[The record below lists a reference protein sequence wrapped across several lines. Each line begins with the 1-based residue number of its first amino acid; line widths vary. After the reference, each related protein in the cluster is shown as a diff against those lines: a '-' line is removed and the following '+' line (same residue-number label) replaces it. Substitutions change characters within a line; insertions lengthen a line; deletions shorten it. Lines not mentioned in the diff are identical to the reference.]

1 MINLEELK
9 QYKRIHLLGIGGTSM
24 SGIAE
29 ILKKWG
35 FYVTGSDANDSE
47 LLEKIRQDGIP
58 VTIGH
63 DLDSLRKADLVV
75 YSAAIPQDDI
85 EMLEDLISLAVNDN
99 VKKIEKE
106 TESKM
111 GKFGGL
117 SGLM

>member
-1 MINLEELK
+1 MKGNKEVTSVKIDKENLDK
-9 QYKRIHLLGIGGTSM
+9 
-24 SGIAE
+24 
-29 ILKKWG
+29 
-35 FYVTGSDANDSE
+35 
-47 LLEKIRQDGIP
+47 
-58 VTIGH
+58 
-63 DLDSLRKADLVV
+63 
-75 YSAAIPQDDI
+75 DDI

>member
-1 MINLEELK
+1 MNMQAMMQQAQKLQRDMMKAKNEIDEKKFTSTQGFLTIEMKGTKEVVSVKIDKENLDK
-9 QYKRIHLLGIGGTSM
+9 
-24 SGIAE
+24 
-29 ILKKWG
+29 
-35 FYVTGSDANDSE
+35 
-47 LLEKIRQDGIP
+47 
-58 VTIGH
+58 
-63 DLDSLRKADLVV
+63 
-75 YSAAIPQDDI
+75 DDI

>member
-1 MINLEELK
+1 MNMQAMMQQAQKLQRDMIKAKNEIDEKKFTSTQGFLTIEMKGNKEVTSVKIDKENLDK
-9 QYKRIHLLGIGGTSM
+9 
-24 SGIAE
+24 
-29 ILKKWG
+29 
-35 FYVTGSDANDSE
+35 
-47 LLEKIRQDGIP
+47 
-58 VTIGH
+58 
-63 DLDSLRKADLVV
+63 
-75 YSAAIPQDDI
+75 DDI

>member
-1 MINLEELK
+1 MNMQAMMQQAQKLQRDIMKAKNEIDEKKFTSTQGFLTIEMKGNKEVTSVKIDKENLDK
-9 QYKRIHLLGIGGTSM
+9 
-24 SGIAE
+24 
-29 ILKKWG
+29 
-35 FYVTGSDANDSE
+35 
-47 LLEKIRQDGIP
+47 
-58 VTIGH
+58 
-63 DLDSLRKADLVV
+63 
-75 YSAAIPQDDI
+75 DDI

>member
-1 MINLEELK
+1 MNMQAMMQQAQKLQRDMMKAKNEIDEKKFTSTQGFLTIEIKGNKEVTSVKIDKENLDK
-9 QYKRIHLLGIGGTSM
+9 
-24 SGIAE
+24 
-29 ILKKWG
+29 
-35 FYVTGSDANDSE
+35 
-47 LLEKIRQDGIP
+47 
-58 VTIGH
+58 
-63 DLDSLRKADLVV
+63 
-75 YSAAIPQDDI
+75 DDI

>member
-1 MINLEELK
+1 MNMQAMMQQAQKLQRDMMKAKNEIDEKKFTSTQGFFTIEMKGNKEVTSVKIDKENLDK
-9 QYKRIHLLGIGGTSM
+9 
-24 SGIAE
+24 
-29 ILKKWG
+29 
-35 FYVTGSDANDSE
+35 
-47 LLEKIRQDGIP
+47 
-58 VTIGH
+58 
-63 DLDSLRKADLVV
+63 
-75 YSAAIPQDDI
+75 DDI

>member
-1 MINLEELK
+1 MNMQAMMQQAQKLQRDMMKAKNEIDEKKFTSTQGFLTIEMKGNKEVTSVEIDKENLDK
-9 QYKRIHLLGIGGTSM
+9 
-24 SGIAE
+24 
-29 ILKKWG
+29 
-35 FYVTGSDANDSE
+35 
-47 LLEKIRQDGIP
+47 
-58 VTIGH
+58 
-63 DLDSLRKADLVV
+63 
-75 YSAAIPQDDI
+75 DDI

>member
-1 MINLEELK
+1 MNMQAMMQQAQKLQRDMMKAKNEIDEKKFTSTQGFLTIEMKGNKEVTSVKIDKENLDK
-9 QYKRIHLLGIGGTSM
+9 Y
-24 SGIAE
+24 
-29 ILKKWG
+29 
-35 FYVTGSDANDSE
+35 
-47 LLEKIRQDGIP
+47 
-58 VTIGH
+58 
-63 DLDSLRKADLVV
+63 
-75 YSAAIPQDDI
+75 DI

>member
-1 MINLEELK
+1 MNMQAMMQQAQKLQRDMMKAKNEIDVKKFTSTQGFLTIEMKGNKEVTSVKIDKENLDK
-9 QYKRIHLLGIGGTSM
+9 
-24 SGIAE
+24 
-29 ILKKWG
+29 
-35 FYVTGSDANDSE
+35 
-47 LLEKIRQDGIP
+47 
-58 VTIGH
+58 
-63 DLDSLRKADLVV
+63 
-75 YSAAIPQDDI
+75 DDI

>member
-1 MINLEELK
+1 MNMQAMMQQAQKIQRDMMKAKNEIDEKEFTSTQGFLTIEMKGTKEVTSVKIDKENLDK
-9 QYKRIHLLGIGGTSM
+9 
-24 SGIAE
+24 
-29 ILKKWG
+29 
-35 FYVTGSDANDSE
+35 
-47 LLEKIRQDGIP
+47 
-58 VTIGH
+58 
-63 DLDSLRKADLVV
+63 
-75 YSAAIPQDDI
+75 DDI

>member
-1 MINLEELK
+1 MITMNMQAMMQQAQKLQRDMMKAKNEIDEKKFTSTQGFLTIEMKGNKEVTSVKIDKENLDK
-9 QYKRIHLLGIGGTSM
+9 
-24 SGIAE
+24 
-29 ILKKWG
+29 
-35 FYVTGSDANDSE
+35 
-47 LLEKIRQDGIP
+47 
-58 VTIGH
+58 
-63 DLDSLRKADLVV
+63 
-75 YSAAIPQDDI
+75 DDI

>member
-1 MINLEELK
+1 MNMQAMMQQAQKLQRDMMKAKNEIDEKKFTSTHGFLTIEMKGNKEVTSVKIDKENLDK
-9 QYKRIHLLGIGGTSM
+9 
-24 SGIAE
+24 
-29 ILKKWG
+29 
-35 FYVTGSDANDSE
+35 
-47 LLEKIRQDGIP
+47 
-58 VTIGH
+58 
-63 DLDSLRKADLVV
+63 
-75 YSAAIPQDDI
+75 DDI

>member
-1 MINLEELK
+1 MNMQAMMQQAQKLQRYMMKAKNEIDEKKFTSTQGFLTIEMKGNKEVTSVKIDKENLDK
-9 QYKRIHLLGIGGTSM
+9 
-24 SGIAE
+24 
-29 ILKKWG
+29 
-35 FYVTGSDANDSE
+35 
-47 LLEKIRQDGIP
+47 
-58 VTIGH
+58 
-63 DLDSLRKADLVV
+63 
-75 YSAAIPQDDI
+75 DDI

>member
-1 MINLEELK
+1 MNMQAMMQQAQKLQRDMMKAKNEIDEKTFTSTHGFLTIEMKGTKEVTSVKIDKENLDK
-9 QYKRIHLLGIGGTSM
+9 
-24 SGIAE
+24 
-29 ILKKWG
+29 
-35 FYVTGSDANDSE
+35 
-47 LLEKIRQDGIP
+47 
-58 VTIGH
+58 
-63 DLDSLRKADLVV
+63 
-75 YSAAIPQDDI
+75 DDI